1 MDLGPHASF
10 IVAAY
15 GVATAVVLTLI
26 AWVIV
31 DYRAQCRLLAELE
44 RRGISRKSFSHPSTP
59 P

>member
-1 MDLGPHASF
+1 MDLGPHATF

-15 GVATAVVLTLI
+15 AVATAVVLTLI

-44 RRGISRKSFSHPSTP
+44 RRGITRKSFPHPSSP

>member
-1 MDLGPHASF
+1 MDLGPHTTF

-15 GVATAVVLTLI
+15 AVATTVVLTLI

-31 DYRAQCRLLAELE
+31 DYRAQCRLLDEFE
-44 RRGISRKSFSHPSTP
+44 RRGITRKSFPHPSSP

>member
-15 GVATAVVLTLI
+15 AVATAVVLTLI

-44 RRGISRKSFSHPSTP
+44 RRGISRKSFPQP
-59 P
+59 